1 MACIVNAPSSVD
13 TIYGRS
19 VSRAEPKLEELPFL
33 PPVIDRLAVAAADLR
48 RFLARVHFAHETVPD
63 LMAGALYHPTDV
75 FELAK
80 ARYERVWM
88 PLLATEIPS
97 GARLAAPLDV
107 QWVHHLHRLDPDAYR
122 ADCERGFGRL
132 IDPADPFLV
141 AGDGVPA
148 EDPVAEASARVAWS
162 AIAPGWPFDLG
173 DALRDYRQRG
183 RLFPDGCRVSFDS
196 SSNDMVGSAARQGG
210 FLYQVLPAHYCDAAF
225 IRHACERYAM
235 LVATWRD
242 CPGEFL
248 VPTYDMD
255 LVWHARG

>member
-1 MACIVNAPSSVD
+1 MACIVNVPSSVD
-13 TIYGRS
+13 IIYGRS

-33 PPVIDRLAVAAADLR
+33 PRVIDRLAVAAAELR

-88 PLLATEIPS
+88 PLLATQIPS

-162 AIAPGWPFDLG
+162 AIAPGWPF
-173 DALRDYRQRG
+173 
-183 RLFPDGCRVSFDS
+183 
-196 SSNDMVGSAARQGG
+196 
-210 FLYQVLPAHYCDAAF
+210 
-225 IRHACERYAM
+225 
-235 LVATWRD
+235 
-242 CPGEFL
+242 
-248 VPTYDMD
+248 
-255 LVWHARG
+255 

>member
-1 MACIVNAPSSVD
+1 MVVSLRTTSLVTLENHVSSLAQPGFRDRTNENNKARVQHADTHNNDFDICHKSFVSIETSSTSHFGHFSHIDMACIVNVPSSVD
-13 TIYGRS
+13 IIYGRS
-19 VSRAEPKLEELPFL
+19 MSRAEPKLEELPFL
-33 PPVIDRLAVAAADLR
+33 PRVIDRLAVAAAELR

-88 PLLATEIPS
+88 PLLATQIPS

-162 AIAPGWPFDLG
+162 AIAPGWPF
-173 DALRDYRQRG
+173 
-183 RLFPDGCRVSFDS
+183 
-196 SSNDMVGSAARQGG
+196 
-210 FLYQVLPAHYCDAAF
+210 
-225 IRHACERYAM
+225 
-235 LVATWRD
+235 
-242 CPGEFL
+242 
-248 VPTYDMD
+248 
-255 LVWHARG
+255 